1 MSGSISVQNHSN
13 SSFILYPETENNEE
27 HDAAIEANS
36 STAASEK
43 QTENQTSPGETTE
56 ITDRKCEVI
65 EVPETLL
72 SKAKRLLSKIPTILC
87 TPLRVGNTLLNAG
100 IFAGYYVNDMAI
112 TGVGALTGALTG
124 LASKINARF
133 SSTPS
138 QKSLKDY
145 TVTYAKNAFELM
157 ILPYE
162 QLPEKFKGSI
172 FPAISGA
179 TLFLFET
186 LAVPGKRIPIEV
198 YEKVCSK
205 TYTATKPYKA
215 ITDMTVHIID
225 MTKSL
230 IQG

>member
-1 MSGSISVQNHSN
+1 MSGSISVPNYSN

-27 HDAAIEANS
+27 NNAAIEANS
-36 STAASEK
+36 STASEK
-43 QTENQTSPGETTE
+43 QTESQTSPGETTE

-65 EVPETLL
+65 EEPETFL

-87 TPLRVGNTLLNAG
+87 IPLRVCTTLLNAG
-100 IFAGYYVNDMAI
+100 IFAGYYVTVMAI

-124 LASKINARF
+124 LASKIKARF

-145 TVTYAKNAFELM
+145 TVTYAKNTFELM

-179 TLFLFET
+179 ALFLFET
-186 LAVPGKRIPIEV
+186 LAIPGKRIPIEV

-205 TYTATKPYKA
+205 AYTATKPYKA

-225 MTKSL
+225 MTKSF